1 MILHTVNKS
10 PYRNPQLLN
19 CLARVRSG
27 DRILLLEDGVYGLNW
42 SEGSSAISAME
53 DALALP
59 VRFYVLWPDVLAR
72 GLQESVAMPEPFQ
85 AVSDEQF
92 VDLVVEADTV
102 ISWY

>member
-27 DRILLLEDGVYGLNW
+27 DRILLIEDGVYALNW
-42 SEGSSAISAME
+42 DEDTHAIKS
-53 DALALP
+53 ALALP
-59 VRFYVLWPDVLAR
+59 VGFYALLPDVLAR
-72 GLQESVAMPEPFQ
+72 GLQVSATALVPFRF
-85 AVSDEQF
+85 VSDEQF
-92 VDLVVEADTV
+92 VDLVVEADHV